1 MLKMCSHYYSGDK
14 IRPIDDYFMKNFD
27 KIYTKFGKSG
37 ERVLGFASLDISNDG
52 V

>member
-1 MLKMCSHYYSGDK
+1 
-14 IRPIDDYFMKNFD
+14 MKNFD
-27 KIYTKFGKSG
+27 KIYAKFGMSG